1 MEGERNLW
9 EYYFQMGAAKVGLGD
24 CYYGYFVV
32 GLIMLWPNVY
42 KHSHSIFNFGNLLIL
57 KLLVPSPCKMG

>member
-32 GLIMLWPNVY
+32 GLIMCGQMYTN
-42 KHSHSIFNFGNLLIL
+42 IAIL
-57 KLLVPSPCKMG
+57 F